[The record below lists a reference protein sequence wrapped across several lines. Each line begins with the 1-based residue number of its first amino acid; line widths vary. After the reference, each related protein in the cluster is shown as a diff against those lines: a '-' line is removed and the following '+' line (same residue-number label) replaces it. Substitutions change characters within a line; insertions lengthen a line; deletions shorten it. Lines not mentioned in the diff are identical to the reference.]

1 LRSVVAGLGITL
13 DGVVESPGSWMR
25 MDAEMSEL
33 ISAGIA
39 RADAILLGPRTYLDM
54 ARIWPTQGSDV
65 PMADF
70 MNNTSKY
77 VLSSTLGSAD
87 WGDTRV
93 LRGSLIDEVTAL
105 KNRPAATSRCRAVRA
120 WSARCCRP
128 AARRAQPDDQPG
140 RTRFRAATLRRP
152 GRADRPR
159 PERLDGATF
168 RRDRGHLPGRRLRH
182 PADQQYAAP
191 VLNTWRR

>member
-1 LRSVVAGLGITL
+1 
-13 DGVVESPGSWMR
+13 

-70 MNNTSKY
+70 MNNTPKY

-105 KNRPAATSRCRAVRA
+105 KNRPGRDIQVPGSPRLVRSLLQAGRSTS
-120 WSARCCRP
+120 SA
-128 AARRAQPDDQPG
+128 
-140 RTRFRAATLRRP
+140 
-152 GRADRPR
+152 
-159 PERLDGATF
+159 
-168 RRDRGHLPGRRLRH
+168 
-182 PADQQYAAP
+182 
-191 VLNTWRR
+191 